1 MTENKSLSQGKGYM
15 TRRRALKGLVALA
28 GGTASGG
35 DLLPLV
41 HAALAESEKTP
52 VFLNMDQFALLGRI
66 ADLMIPAT
74 DTPGAYAAGV
84 HRFIDMMLLEFA
96 AESTRQQLLAG
107 LDEVN
112 AASVARQASDFVDLS
127 AEDQFEILAGVD
139 ERAFLDSS
147 RSEPYRLLKSMILFG
162 YYTSEPGASVEL
174 LFNPIPGTTPGC
186 VPADSFDR
194 APFKSL

>member
-1 MTENKSLSQGKGYM
+1 MTETRSLSQDKAYL
-15 TRRRALKGLVALA
+15 TRRQALKGLVALV

-41 HAALAESEKTP
+41 HAAQADSENTP
-52 VFLNMDQFALLGRI
+52 VLLNVDQFALLGRI
-66 ADLMIPAT
+66 VDLMIPAT

-84 HRFIDMMLLEFA
+84 HRFIDTMLLEFA
-96 AESTRQQLLAG
+96 AEPTRQKVLEALE
-107 LDEVN
+107 EVN
-112 AASVARQASDFVDLS
+112 AASVAAQASDFVDLS
-127 AEDQFEILAGVD
+127 DEDQFGLLAKVD
-139 ERAFLDSS
+139 ARAFGDAS

-186 VPADSFDR
+186 IPADSFDR

>member
-1 MTENKSLSQGKGYM
+1 M
-15 TRRRALKGLVALA
+15 TRRQALKGLVALA

-35 DLLPLV
+35 DLLSLV
-41 HAALAESEKTP
+41 HAAEVNSEYTP
-52 VFLNMDQFALLGRI
+52 VFLNVDQFALLGRV

-84 HRFIDMMLLEFA
+84 HRFIDRMLLEFA
-96 AESTRQQLLAG
+96 AMPTRQKVLEA

-127 AEDQFEILAGVD
+127 VEEQFEILAEVD
-139 ERAFLDSS
+139 ERAYGDSS

-186 VPADSFDR
+186 VPTDSFDR

>member
-1 MTENKSLSQGKGYM
+1 VTQEKAYL
-15 TRRRALKGLVALA
+15 TRRQALKVLVALVGGAASA
-28 GGTASGG
+28 GE
-35 DLLPLV
+35 LLPLV
-41 HAALAESEKTP
+41 HAAQAASAKTP
-52 VFLNMDQFALLGRI
+52 VFLNAEQFALLGRI
-66 ADLMIPAT
+66 VDLMIPAT
-74 DTPGAYAAGV
+74 DTPGAYGAGV

-96 AESTRQQLLAG
+96 AEPTRQKLLAG

-112 AASVARQASDFVDLS
+112 AASAARQASDFVDLS
-127 AEDQFEILAGVD
+127 VEEQFEILAEVD
-139 ERAFLDSS
+139 ERAYGDSS

-186 VPADSFDR
+186 VPTDSFDR